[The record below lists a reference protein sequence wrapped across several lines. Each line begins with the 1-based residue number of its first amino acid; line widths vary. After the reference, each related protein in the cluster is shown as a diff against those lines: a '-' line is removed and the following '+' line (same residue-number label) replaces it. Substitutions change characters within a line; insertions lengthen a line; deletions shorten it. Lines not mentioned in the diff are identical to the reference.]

1 MTSLIGNK
9 KSMNEEMK
17 KLSEG
22 KGENELFARLRT
34 EVLTLSEKSEMRLF
48 LRRKVSAKTGFAR
61 AYEMLA
67 APFRMLSF
75 RQAASLSAIIA
86 IVLASGGIGVAKAS
100 EQSLPG
106 EVLYKVKTVI
116 NEPILGLLKRTPEEK
131 ALWAKTLSERRMEEA
146 DELAVFGKL
155 GEKESREIEGLI
167 EKHHEDLERYEDEDD
182 DDFANALGL
191 QSEKIELKIETRDG
205 KKEYRIHEREEREN
219 RKEDDEREKED
230 RSASEEDRLFE
241 NEDEEDDDLIR
252 KEEKKEDRK
261 KIDEKE
267 PSEKKVELKKQGEAV
282 KRSEPESDSGSKS
295 EGDDKD
301 EEEKTDSSGSGSGK
315 DDGGDDDENKD
326 SGNDEEDEEGS
337 GDSGE
342 EGDN

>member
-1 MTSLIGNK
+1 
-9 KSMNEEMK
+9 MNEEMK
-17 KLSEG
+17 KLPGG
-22 KGENELFARLRT
+22 KGENELFARLRMDR
-34 EVLTLSEKSEMRLF
+34 LSPAEKSEMRLF
-48 LRRKVSAKTGFAR
+48 LRKKVSAKTGFAG

-67 APFRMLSF
+67 APFRPLSF
-75 RQAASLSAIIA
+75 RQAMSLSAIIA
-86 IVLASGGIGVAKAS
+86 VVLASGGIGVAKAS

-106 EVLYKVKTVI
+106 EALYKVKTVI

-131 ALWAKTLSERRMEEA
+131 ALWAKALSERRMEEA
-146 DELAVFGKL
+146 NELSVSGKL
-155 GEKESREIEGLI
+155 GEKESREIEELI
-167 EKHHEDLERYEDEDD
+167 EKHHEYLERYEDEDD
-182 DDFANALGL
+182 DDFANKLGL
-191 QSEKIELKIETRDG
+191 RSEKIELKIETRDG
-205 KKEYRIHEREEREN
+205 KKQYRIHEREEREN

-230 RSASEEDRLFE
+230 RSASEEDRSFE

-261 KIDEKE
+261 KTEKKE
-267 PSEKKVELKKQGEAV
+267 SSEKKVELKKQGEAV

-301 EEEKTDSSGSGSGK
+301 EEEKIDSSGSGSGK

-326 SGNDEEDEEGS
+326 SGNDEEGS